1 MEIFLS
7 LATLTFLE
15 IVLGIDNI
23 IFVSIITNR
32 LPQHQQKKGR
42 FLGLTMA
49 LVFRIILL
57 SLVAYLAHLAKPLF
71 SVYSFDVSIRD
82 IIMFAGGLFLIAKS
96 TTEIHGKITG
106 EEENQSNGK
115 KMLTFSQVIFQIALI
130 DLVFSFDSILTA
142 VGLANEI
149 WIMVTAVI
157 ISMIIMIL
165 FSEYVAKFIE
175 KYPTVKMLALSFL
188 LMIGTLLVLEA
199 FHIHVPRGY
208 IYFSLTFSLF
218 VEYLNLKIRSRT

>member
-1 MEIFLS
+1 
-7 LATLTFLE
+7 
-15 IVLGIDNI
+15 
-23 IFVSIITNR
+23 
-32 LPQHQQKKGR
+32 
-42 FLGLTMA
+42 
-49 LVFRIILL
+49 
-57 SLVAYLAHLAKPLF
+57 
-71 SVYSFDVSIRD
+71 
-82 IIMFAGGLFLIAKS
+82 
-96 TTEIHGKITG
+96 
-106 EEENQSNGK
+106 
-115 KMLTFSQVIFQIALI
+115 MLTFSQVIFQIALI